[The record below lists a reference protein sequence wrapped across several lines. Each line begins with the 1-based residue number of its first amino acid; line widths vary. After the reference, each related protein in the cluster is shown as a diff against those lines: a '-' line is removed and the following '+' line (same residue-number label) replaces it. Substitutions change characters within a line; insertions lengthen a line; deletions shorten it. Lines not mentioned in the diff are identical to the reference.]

1 MTDMLEIDGS
11 VLEGGGQ
18 ILRMSISLSA
28 ILKIPVR
35 IKNIR
40 AGRKKP
46 GLAAQHFEG
55 IQLVAEM
62 CQAKLKGVSIGST
75 EIEFIPG
82 EIKGGHYN
90 ADPRTA
96 GSISLLLQV
105 ALPCALFADTPVVLD
120 LKGGTNAEMAP
131 QIDYMDKVFK
141 NILRDFGGDFK
152 MTILKRGYYPKG
164 GGHVSIAILPIHSLK
179 SVNIMERGQVRDI
192 TGISFV
198 SGVLPIKLA
207 QTVSEG
213 VRQELGGEYKVK
225 LHTYKEDHSVGP
237 DTSSGAVLF
246 CNTTSGCILSVDA
259 LGSRKV
265 GPKELARKLSG
276 ELTHLIDSGA
286 CLDGHAQDQVIL
298 YMALASGASSMR
310 VGDVTLHTKTAI
322 HISQMI
328 ANVTFN
334 IKEDG
339 GQNIIECTGLGLEN
353 KHK

>member
-75 EIEFIPG
+75 EIEFVP
-82 EIKGGHYN
+82 
-90 ADPRTA
+90 
-96 GSISLLLQV
+96 
-105 ALPCALFADTPVVLD
+105 
-120 LKGGTNAEMAP
+120 
-131 QIDYMDKVFK
+131 
-141 NILRDFGGDFK
+141 
-152 MTILKRGYYPKG
+152 
-164 GGHVSIAILPIHSLK
+164 AILPIHSLK
-179 SVNIMERGQVRDI
+179 SVNITERGQVRDI

-213 VRQELGGEYKVK
+213 VRQELGGQYK
-225 LHTYKEDHSVGP
+225 
-237 DTSSGAVLF
+237 
-246 CNTTSGCILSVDA
+246 
-259 LGSRKV
+259 
-265 GPKELARKLSG
+265 
-276 ELTHLIDSGA
+276 
-286 CLDGHAQDQVIL
+286 DQAIL
-298 YMALASGASSMR
+298 YMALASGASSVR
-310 VGDVTLHTKTAI
+310 VADVTLHTKTAI
-322 HISQMI
+322 HISQII

-339 GQNIIECTGLGLEN
+339 GQNIIKCTGLGLEN
-353 KHK
+353 KRLSSK